1 MKLKNIRS
9 IGAALLL
16 VGLAPVVSAFPWPGI
31 SFYSQGRGC
40 VFLLLEMTLP
50 NGGSDGRVAFTHADV
65 DDLAGTVYYIDVSST
80 DWGVY
85 GFNGTGICWATAE
98 AWGGWAPFW
107 GPWGNPF

>member
-40 VFLLLEMTLP
+40 VFLLLEMTFL
-50 NGGSDGRVAFTHADV
+50 
-65 DDLAGTVYYIDVSST
+65 
-80 DWGVY
+80 
-85 GFNGTGICWATAE
+85 TGAVMAE
-98 AWGGWAPFW
+98 
-107 GPWGNPF
+107 